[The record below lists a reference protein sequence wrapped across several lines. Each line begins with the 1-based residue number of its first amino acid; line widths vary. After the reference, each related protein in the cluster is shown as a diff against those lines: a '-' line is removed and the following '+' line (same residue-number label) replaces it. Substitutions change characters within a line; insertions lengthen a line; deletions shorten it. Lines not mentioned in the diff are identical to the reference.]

1 MNMKLNTKVSAITAF
16 ATLLILGLGGAT
28 VREFQKTRASIQ
40 NIDTYHSALR
50 NHLECDMMHDALR
63 ADVLA
68 ALRAGAQ
75 KDGAESKAV
84 RDDIEEHAKIFR
96 SKMTE
101 NEKLGL
107 TGAVEKSFK
116 AVDDPLNRY
125 ITAAEELVKTGLE
138 NPAQAESKMGAFLDQ
153 FHELETVMSKLSDQL
168 ESTAKELEATSAQDS
183 RQFFIKIY
191 SLSGLALVA
200 LMVLTAV
207 VVRSIPRPFRK
218 LADSLA
224 NAAEKITASS
234 EELAARS
241 QEVADS
247 AGQQA
252 ASLEETSASLEE
264 MSSMT
269 KRNSDNSAQANSLS
283 AQTRAAADVGMRN
296 MALMREAMMDIKSA
310 SDNIGRIIK
319 SIDEIAF
326 QTNIL
331 ALNAAVEAARAGE
344 SGMGFAVVADEVRT
358 LAQRSAMAANETGE
372 KIEDCIKKSNRGVE
386 ICEMVAKSLQEITNQ
401 AGSMDSLVGEI
412 STASREQ
419 SVGISQINIAVS
431 QMDKVTQ
438 SNAES
443 AANSAA
449 GAQQLNEQSRILR
462 ETVFLLNQ
470 LVSGTEPESKS
481 LKKSAISRFS
491 EEEEQE
497 AAEELEQ
504 SSQPRN
510 RSASH
515 ATTPASKGTPALQRG
530 RSSSEES
537 LPMPKEPVSA
547 PATPAND
554 DDFKNF

>member
-1 MNMKLNTKVSAITAF
+1 MNMKLNTKVSAITVFAALLIAGLCA
-16 ATLLILGLGGAT
+16 ATL
-28 VREFQKTRASIQ
+28 REFQSTQATIQ
-40 NIDTYHSALR
+40 IIDTYHSALR

-68 ALRAGAQ
+68 ALRAGA
-75 KDGAESKAV
+75 KKSAEESKAV
-84 RDDIEEHAKIFR
+84 GEDIAEHSKLFR
-96 SKMTE
+96 TKMAE

-107 TGAVEKSFK
+107 TGNVQKSMK
-116 AVDDPLNRY
+116 AVDEPLNKY
-125 ITAAEELVKTGLE
+125 INAAEEIVRIGLE
-138 NPAQAESKMGAFLDQ
+138 NPTEAEGKMDGFIAQFR
-153 FHELETVMSKLSDQL
+153 ELEEVMSKLSDELQAAAKDHER
-168 ESTAKELEATSAQDS
+168 ESAARSSA
-183 RQFFIKIY
+183 FFNKVY
-191 SLSGLALVA
+191 TLSSLALVA
-200 LMVLTAV
+200 LTGLTVL

-218 LADSLA
+218 LADSLV

-241 QEVADS
+241 QDVADS

-283 AQTRAAADVGMRN
+283 AQTRAAAEVGMRN
-296 MALMREAMMDIKSA
+296 MTLMREAMMDIKSA

-401 AGSMDSLVGEI
+401 ASSMDALVGEI

-419 SVGISQINIAVS
+419 SVGISQINIAVA
-431 QMDKVTQ
+431 QMDKATQ

-443 AANSAA
+443 AANSAS
-449 GAQQLNEQSRILR
+449 GAQALNEQSRILR
-462 ETVFLLNQ
+462 ETVSLLNR
-470 LVSGTEPESKS
+470 LVAGSGAETLDPNSNAPQGNRAQATESKEPEGHP
-481 LKKSAISRFS
+481 
-491 EEEEQE
+491 
-497 AAEELEQ
+497 AAG
-504 SSQPRN
+504 RN
-510 RSASH
+510 RLSAH
-515 ATTPASKGTPALQRG
+515 ANSARDQQTSSRG
-530 RSSSEES
+530 RSQEGGF
-537 LPMPKEPVSA
+537 PMPNEPVST
-547 PATPAND
+547 PSGTATEH
-554 DDFKNF
+554 DFKNF